1 MRAHPC
7 TVLCGWLVMSQTI
20 RSAEACAQEAMRGMD
35 SVRSPFFGK
44 FVVVRE
50 GCFGAGGLAHVDAPL
65 LRRTICPRI
74 QTSPMSLHTKI

>member
-1 MRAHPC
+1 
-7 TVLCGWLVMSQTI
+7 MSQMI

-35 SVRSPFFGK
+35 SMRSPFFGK

-50 GCFGAGGLAHVDAPL
+50 GCFGVLAHVDAPL